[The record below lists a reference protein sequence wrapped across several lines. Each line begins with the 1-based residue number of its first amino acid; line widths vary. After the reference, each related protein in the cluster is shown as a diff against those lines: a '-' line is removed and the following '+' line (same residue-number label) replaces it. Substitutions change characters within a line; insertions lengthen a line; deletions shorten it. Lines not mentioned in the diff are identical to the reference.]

1 MRCAPRSQGLNRT
14 IERNNLQMIHSPA
27 VAQDKILYRLHEMFG
42 VDRAEIVAGDQYQV
56 GQEPSRVIAF
66 PQNTAEL
73 SEVLKMAHRERWLV
87 IPAGGGTW
95 LGMGNRPASF
105 HLVVSTS
112 RMDRI
117 FEYEPADLTA
127 TLEAGC
133 RLAHFNTVAAQHR
146 QFIPLD
152 PFGDERSTIGGTVA
166 TASSGP
172 MRCAYGTP
180 RDWLI
185 GIRVVHADGRITKA
199 GGKVVKNVAGYDLCK
214 LYTGSYGTLGVIAE
228 MSFKLR
234 ALPPQEKTLV
244 YYADDAA
251 SILPLVSK
259 IIELDIQPAA
269 CELVSPGNTKLPID
283 TGKFALVLRFRNPIV
298 TIKWQI
304 DETMSIGDNLPS
316 TTLSNGEAT
325 DFWHRYYESEISRR
339 WDYSLRISGL
349 PADLGLMIDDLARII
364 PRKIDW
370 RAHAA
375 SGVIRLHFES
385 GWLGQSEIPERV
397 KMIDELRR
405 CAQSRGGSLVIMKAP
420 DELIDQLDVWGEAG
434 ATISLMRSLK
444 MKFDPDGLL
453 NPGRFVAGI

>member
-1 MRCAPRSQGLNRT
+1 L
-14 IERNNLQMIHSPA
+14 
-27 VAQDKILYRLHEMFG
+27 
-42 VDRAEIVAGDQYQV
+42 
-56 GQEPSRVIAF
+56 

-73 SEVLKMAHRERWLV
+73 SEVLKLAHQERWLV
-87 IPAGGGTW
+87 IPAGSGTW
-95 LGMGNRPASF
+95 LTMGNPPASF
-105 HLVVSTS
+105 HLIVSTS

-117 FEYEPADLTA
+117 LEYEPSDLTA

-133 RLAHFNTVAAQHR
+133 RLTHFNSVAARNR

-152 PFGDERSTIGGTVA
+152 PFGDEKSTLGGTIA

-214 LYTGSYGTLGVIAE
+214 LYAGSFGTLGVLAE

-234 ALPPQEKTLV
+234 ALPPQEKTLI

-251 SILPLVSK
+251 STLPLLSK
-259 IIELDIQPAA
+259 IIDLDIQPAA
-269 CELVSPGNTKLPID
+269 CELVSPGDTILPID
-283 TGKFALVLRFRNPIV
+283 TGRFALVLRFRNPTV

-304 DETMSIGDNLPS
+304 AETMNICDNLPS
-316 TTLSNGEAT
+316 TILSDEDAVH
-325 DFWHRYYESEISRR
+325 FWRLYDESEIAGR
-339 WDYSLRISGL
+339 WDYSLRISAL
-349 PADLGLMIDDLARII
+349 PADLGLIINDLQRVVS
-364 PRKIDW
+364 RKNYW

-375 SGVIRLHFES
+375 SGIVRLHFES
-385 GWLGQSEIPERV
+385 GWLEQSEIGERV
-397 KMIDELRR
+397 RMIDELRQS
-405 CAQSRGGSLVIMKAP
+405 AQSRGGSLVILKAP

-434 ATISLMRSLK
+434 ATASLMRSLK

-453 NPGRFVAGI
+453 NSGRFVAGI

>member
-1 MRCAPRSQGLNRT
+1 
-14 IERNNLQMIHSPA
+14 MIHSPA
-27 VAQDKILYRLHEMFG
+27 VAQDKILFRLHEMFG
-42 VDRAEIVAGDQYQV
+42 VDRAEIVTGDQFQV
-56 GQEPSRVIAF
+56 GRENSRVVAF

-73 SEVLKMAHRERWLV
+73 SEVLKLAHRERWLV

-95 LGMGNRPASF
+95 LKMGNRPSSF
-105 HLVVSTS
+105 HLVVSTG

-117 FEYEPADLTA
+117 LEYEPADLTT

-133 RLAHFNTVAAQHR
+133 QLAQFNKVAARNR

-152 PFGDERSTIGGTVA
+152 PFGDENSTLGGTIA

-172 MRCAYGTP
+172 MRSAYGTP

-214 LYTGSYGTLGVIAE
+214 LYTGSFGTLGVIAE

-244 YYADDAA
+244 IYADDAA
-251 SILPLVSK
+251 SVFPLISK

-269 CELVSPGNTKLPID
+269 CELISPGDTILPLD
-283 TGKFALVLRFRNPIV
+283 NGRFALVLRFRNPTV
-298 TIKWQI
+298 TINWQI
-304 DETMSIGDNLPS
+304 DETMSGSGNLPS
-316 TTLSNGEAT
+316 TVLSDEEASE
-325 DFWHRYYESEISRR
+325 FWRLYNESEIVGL
-339 WDYSLRISGL
+339 WGYCLRLSVL
-349 PADLGLMIDDLARII
+349 PADLSLLIDDLQRII
-364 PRKIDW
+364 SKKINW

-375 SGVIRLHFES
+375 SGVVRIHSES
-385 GWLGQSEIPERV
+385 EWLGKSDDERV
-397 KMIDELRR
+397 KMIEELRR
-405 CAQSRGGSLVIMKAP
+405 SAQSRGGSLVILGAP
-420 DELIDQLDVWGEAG
+420 DEIIDQLDVWGEAG
-434 ATISLMRSLK
+434 ATKSLMRALK